1 MIVLA
6 VDPGSMTGYAV
17 LDTTNEG
24 TARPIAGQKP
34 YAVFQSMVESDY
46 GDRIDV
52 QLVIE
57 RFVLNAGSIRKSRDG
72 MHDAIQTIGVLEFL
86 GREHGWPEPVFQL
99 PADVMRLVDNAALRN
114 LGWYARG
121 QEHAND
127 ALRHLAVWSLKQGRI
142 GRKDLH
148 PT

>member
-6 VDPGSMTGYAV
+6 VDPGTMTGYAI
-17 LDTTNEG
+17 LDTTEEMP
-24 TARPIAGQKP
+24 TANQLP
-34 YAVFQSMVESDY
+34 YALFQERITEQLD
-46 GDRIDV
+46 GRIDV

-57 RFVLNAGSIRKSRDG
+57 RFVINAGSLKKSREG
-72 MHDAIQTIGVLEFL
+72 MHHAIETIGVLEFL
-86 GREHGWPEPVFQL
+86 ARRNDWPTPKYQL
-99 PADVMRLVDNAALRN
+99 PADVMRIVDNKSLRN

-142 GRKDLH
+142 TRKDIH
-148 PT
+148 PSG